1 MQNHE
6 PGAVSSPS
14 PQDPPSQQLASYQ
27 TDAHQ
32 TGAYQAS
39 AQQPHMQQADSLSPG
54 VLPSAGPDLGV
65 PAPAVQDQGAGGGP
79 DELEDE
85 LINVEGVEAW
95 LQGLWENLQGQMFTL
110 GVAIEAAILFA
121 AIAPAALFGPQ
132 LRKLIQK
139 QIAPRAPY
147 GVLRRGA
154 NAFAHLATP
163 IALYVVLQIAVAG
176 LNAAQSSTALISGGV
191 SLLTAWIVIRL
202 VTLVIRSPFWSSFAF
217 YVAWPIAALDA
228 FGVLDDVVRQLD
240 AFSAPIGGGEGGV
253 QQRFS
258 ALDLVRTVFVF
269 GVLFWGARLLNA
281 LITGRINAI
290 DELTVSFKAL
300 LSKILDV
307 LLPVIALVAALQI
320 VGFPFGT
327 LAIFGGA
334 VGLGIGLGM
343 QRTVSNFFAGFT
355 LIADKSIKPGDVI
368 EIDGAYGW
376 VTQMNARYVS
386 LRTRDGQA
394 HLVPNDR
401 FIEEGVVNWSH
412 EDRVVRLHA
421 PFGITYGTRDLRGLA
436 RCAEETALSV
446 DRVLKSP
453 APRCNLM
460 EFGDSSINFDLR
472 FWISDPAN
480 GTNNVRSDVMMAIW
494 DLLHEMNIEVPFPQ
508 RDLHIK
514 SAPEGFRMTA
524 ETRETAASK
533 RRENE

>member
-1 MQNHE
+1 MQD
-6 PGAVSSPS
+6 
-14 PQDPPSQQLASYQ
+14 QQPPSAPPSEDSE
-27 TDAHQ
+27 TADAPSE
-32 TGAYQAS
+32 S
-39 AQQPHMQQADSLSPG
+39 AAPSESPEPP
-54 VLPSAGPDLGV
+54 V
-65 PAPAVQDQGAGGGP
+65 
-79 DELEDE
+79 ELEDE
-85 LINVEGVEAW
+85 LVDVQGIRDRVQDVW
-95 LQGLWENLQGQMFTL
+95 DSLQNQMFTL
-110 GVAIEAAILFA
+110 GVAVEAAILIA
-121 AIAPAALFGPQ
+121 AIVPAAFFGPR
-132 LRKLIQK
+132 LRKIIQN
-139 QIAPRAPY
+139 QVAPRAPY
-147 GVLRRGA
+147 GVLRRAA

-163 IALYVVLQIAVAG
+163 IALYIFLQAAVITLQAVD
-176 LNAAQSSTALISGGV
+176 SSTGLISGGV

-202 VTLVIRSPFWSSFAF
+202 VTLVIRSPFWSQVAF
-217 YVAWPIAALDA
+217 YVVWPIAALDA

-240 AFSAPIGGGEGGV
+240 AFAIPIGEGEGGV
-253 QQRFS
+253 QQRYS
-258 ALDLVRTVFVF
+258 ALDLVRTILVF
-269 GVLFWGARLLNA
+269 GVLFWGARVINT

-307 LLPVIALVAALQI
+307 LLPVVALVAALQI

-386 LRTRDGQA
+386 LRTRDGTA
-394 HLVPNDR
+394 YLVPNDR

-412 EDRVVRLHA
+412 DDRVVRLHA
-421 PFGITYGTRDLRGLA
+421 PFGVSYSTKDLRTLA
-436 RCAEETALSV
+436 RKAEETALTI
-446 DRVLKSP
+446 DRVLKTP

-472 FWISDPAN
+472 FWINDPAN
-480 GTNNVRSDVMMAIW
+480 GTKNVTSDVLMAIW
-494 DLLHEMNIEVPFPQ
+494 DLLAEMNIEVPFPQ

-514 SAPEGFRMTA
+514 SAPEGVHFA
-524 ETRETAASK
+524 VETRREAASK
-533 RRENE
+533 ARDG